1 MQWEP
6 YALLLVGGAGLLLAQ
21 SSFQAGSLTISLPL
35 IDTIEPIGA
44 VLIGAAVFH
53 ERLATSGYLAV
64 QILGAA
70 LAVTGI
76 VILDRSPLVRT

>member
-1 MQWEP
+1 M
-6 YALLLVGGAGLLLAQ
+6 GAVRTDVRCRSRAAAGS
-21 SSFQAGSLTISLPL
+21 SSFQAGSLAVSLPL

-44 VLIGAAVFH
+44 VLAGADRLN
-53 ERLATSGYLAV
+53 ERLATSGHLAV
-64 QILGAA
+64 QVLGAA